1 MLAAVPEWPIPDSGK
16 GPPPAD
22 DFMNQRD
29 QIESKAMA
37 WSSALDAEDKDIRF
51 ISPVS
56 EKLSALTHA
65 AHDEAAAVRA
75 LSPKFSLETV
85 QILTLL
91 RNPGILSAEK
101 TFRGKLQA
109 YSQVI
114 GLDDMLRQYA
124 ALTRS
129 IMPGIGNMA
138 DKESPAVLFPF
149 PAVLALKG
157 EIVTQEIIIARQALE
172 ITRKAAISES
182 RRLYWKLMA
191 NTRVQEI
198 TRTSVAILDQLEM
211 SARKR
216 YETGQETL
224 QAVVRVQIQQIRL
237 AEELTTLREE
247 HKTLLVGM
255 RSLLDLHPS
264 SAVGNP
270 EVRLP
275 QRAMP
280 NLERISALAF
290 ENSQELR
297 TSQAMI
303 GRLERMIEMAES
315 EIYPSF
321 TQNYSLFQ
329 NRAVNQVGTGG
340 TENPFVTDYK
350 ASEGEGIP
358 KKPWFGLEHA
368 YLRETRE
375 NLTALREDL
384 KKTENDIRFKVRE
397 GWFRLD
403 KSIREER
410 IYTKKITE
418 YSRLASEITANRY
431 EAGVADLRD
440 VIDYYMIWFDTLQV
454 AEQKKADIGMAHA
467 DLEEIVGISFQ

>member
-1 MLAAVPEWPIPDSGK
+1 
-16 GPPPAD
+16 
-22 DFMNQRD
+22 
-29 QIESKAMA
+29 
-37 WSSALDAEDKDIRF
+37 
-51 ISPVS
+51 
-56 EKLSALTHA
+56 
-65 AHDEAAAVRA
+65 
-75 LSPKFSLETV
+75 
-85 QILTLL
+85 
-91 RNPGILSAEK
+91 
-101 TFRGKLQA
+101 
-109 YSQVI
+109 
-114 GLDDMLRQYA
+114 
-124 ALTRS
+124 
-129 IMPGIGNMA
+129 
-138 DKESPAVLFPF
+138 
-149 PAVLALKG
+149 
-157 EIVTQEIIIARQALE
+157 
-172 ITRKAAISES
+172 
-182 RRLYWKLMA
+182 
-191 NTRVQEI
+191 
-198 TRTSVAILDQLEM
+198 VAILDQLEL

-224 QAVVRVQIQQIRL
+224 QAVLRVQIQQTRL
-237 AEELTTLREE
+237 AEELTTLQEE

-270 EVRLP
+270 DVRQP

-297 TSQAMI
+297 TSLAMI

-329 NRAVNQVGTGG
+329 NRAASQVGTGG
-340 TENPFVTDYK
+340 TENAFITDYK
-350 ASEGEGIP
+350 AFEGEGIP
-358 KKPWFGLEHA
+358 KNPWFGLENA

-384 KKTENDIRFKVRE
+384 KKTENDVRFKVRE
-397 GWFRLD
+397 GWFQLD

-440 VIDYYMIWFDTLQV
+440 VIDYYMMWFDTLQV
-454 AEQKKADIGMAHA
+454 AEQKKADIGIAWA